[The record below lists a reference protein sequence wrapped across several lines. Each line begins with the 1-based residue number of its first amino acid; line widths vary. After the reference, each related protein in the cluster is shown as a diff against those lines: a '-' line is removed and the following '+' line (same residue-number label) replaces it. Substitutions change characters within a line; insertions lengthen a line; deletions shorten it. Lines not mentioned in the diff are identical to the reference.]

1 MRVASRVSA
10 VDVFHRDEPLFV
22 ESDSG
27 RIAKYPHNVWVRWG
41 LRIVV
46 AAAYIALA
54 IWANVSS
61 GGDWSGTAN
70 GDLAQRSDD
79 LRLDFGNV
87 GILGQLYPPITGLA
101 ALVIPGGAFGLSVAG
116 AIVAGLTI
124 QQLIE
129 AQQRKGLHPA
139 VRIVFTLTLATIPMY
154 TYVVTTNFEA
164 TVGLMFF
171 ALGMLNLV
179 RFVTFANTQAGFRA
193 GMLFAC
199 SAFSDSQLGF
209 AALVASIG
217 GGLLVQS
224 RHGARF
230 ANAIVVGFPTVA
242 LFVAL
247 AVLGIA
253 FGGGPFAM
261 VRGELAW
268 DPEKAH
274 TFVAFL
280 GTPSGWLYLAPMVVI
295 IVTAI
300 LLRHPLTG
308 LIAVLLNASTALAF
322 IVGLTPPGTAGAT
335 YIMLLVLAITIVP
348 TATTWVQRGLTMTVS
363 LVLYAIG
370 WATAF
375 TWTVV
380 RTWMEMLGGS
390 LS

>member
-10 VDVFHRDEPLFV
+10 VDVFQRDEPLFV

-27 RIAKYPHNVWVRWG
+27 RIARFPRSPLLRWA
-41 LRIVV
+41 LRLAI
-46 AAAYIALA
+46 AAAYVALA
-54 IWANVSS
+54 IWINNAS

-70 GDLAQRSDD
+70 GDLARRVDE
-79 LRLDFGNV
+79 LRLDFGSV

-116 AIVAGLTI
+116 AIVAGLML

-129 AQQRKGLHPA
+129 AQQRKGIHRA
-139 VRIVFTLTLATIPMY
+139 VRIVFTLTLATSPMY

-164 TVGLMFF
+164 VVGLMFF

-193 GMLFAC
+193 GILFAC

-209 AALVASIG
+209 AALVAAIG
-217 GGLLVQS
+217 GGFLVQS
-224 RHGARF
+224 RRGARV
-230 ANAIVVGFPTVA
+230 ANAIVVAFPTIA

-247 AVLGIA
+247 ATLGIA

-261 VRGELAW
+261 VRGNLAW
-268 DPEKAH
+268 DPEKAEL
-274 TFVAFL
+274 FVRSL
-280 GTPSGWLYLAPMVVI
+280 GTPSGWLYLAPVAVI
-295 IVTAI
+295 IVTAV

-308 LIAVLLNASTALAF
+308 LIAVLLNASTAVAF
-322 IVGLTPPGTAGAT
+322 IVGLTPPGTAGT
-335 YIMLLVLAITIVP
+335 TFVMLLILAITIVP
-348 TATTWVQRGLTMTVS
+348 TAETWGLRALTMVVS
-363 LVLYAIG
+363 LLLAGIG
-370 WATAF
+370 WATAL

-380 RTWMEMLGGS
+380 RTWMAMLAGGAP
-390 LS
+390 